1 LIHPRILNSAFITS
15 AKVGMH
21 SDKIGFLLVEH
32 KDYSAQRIVR
42 YFGIAVW
49 YSGRNISKLYHASVA
64 PIA

>member
-1 LIHPRILNSAFITS
+1 MIHPRILNSAFITS

-21 SDKIGFLLVEH
+21 SDEVSLLLVEH

-42 YFGIAVW
+42 YFGITAW
-49 YSGRNISKLYHASVA
+49 YSGQNISKLYHASVA